1 MKPKKVIIDTDLGD
15 DVDDAVAVALA
26 VLSPEIE
33 VAGITTVFKDTKARA
48 EMVKDLLEFYQ
59 MGRIPVYTG
68 QGLPLIERP
77 KMEKPIQYS
86 ILRNEYEPE
95 QSLNAVEFM
104 IKTAAENDNV
114 CIVAMGPLTNL
125 GLAFLK
131 APEIMKRVEIIGMGG
146 AFLNSYPEWNIICD
160 PEAARIVTD
169 FAENLTMLGLDVTK
183 HTKLTTQEMEVV
195 KNSVNPAVQYLY
207 KGMEIFMDKTGF
219 PITLHD
225 ALLIACL
232 IDRETVTLK
241 KGDYTVELKG
251 ELTRGT
257 IVHKTNYYDEVCE
270 TEKDFYYAV
279 DLDLQR
285 FKNIVMERVFR

>member
-15 DVDDAVAVALA
+15 DVDDAVAIALA

-59 MGRIPVYTG
+59 MGRIPVYIG
-68 QGLPLIERP
+68 QGLPLVERP
-77 KMEKPIQYS
+77 KLEKPIQYS

-95 QSLNAVEFM
+95 QSLDAVDFM
-104 IKTAAENDNV
+104 IKTAAEYDNV

-131 APEIMKRVEIIGMGG
+131 APEVMKRVEIIGMGG

-183 HTKLTTQEMEVV
+183 YTKLTAKEMEDV

-257 IVHKTNYYDEVCE
+257 IVHKTNYYDTVCE

>member
-95 QSLNAVEFM
+95 QSLNAVDFM

-183 HTKLTTQEMEVV
+183 HTKLTAIEMEEV
-195 KNSVNPAVQYLY
+195 KNSTQPVVQYLY

-241 KGDYTVELKG
+241 KGD
-251 ELTRGT
+251 
-257 IVHKTNYYDEVCE
+257 
-270 TEKDFYYAV
+270 
-279 DLDLQR
+279 
-285 FKNIVMERVFR
+285 

>member
-15 DVDDAVAVALA
+15 DVDDAVAIALA

-48 EMVKDLLEFYQ
+48 EMVKDLLEFYH
-59 MGRIPVYTG
+59 MDRIPVYVG

-86 ILRNEYEPE
+86 ILINKHEPE
-95 QSLNAVEFM
+95 QSLNAVDFM

-183 HTKLTTQEMEVV
+183 HTKLTAIEMEEV
-195 KNSVNPAVQYLY
+195 KNSTQPVVQYLY

-232 IDRETVTLK
+232 IDRETVTRK

-257 IVHKTNYYDEVCE
+257 IVHKTNYYDAVCE
-270 TEKDFYYAV
+270 TAKDFYYAV

>member
-95 QSLNAVEFM
+95 QSLDAVDFM

-146 AFLNSYPEWNIICD
+146 AFLNSYPE
-160 PEAARIVTD
+160 
-169 FAENLTMLGLDVTK
+169 
-183 HTKLTTQEMEVV
+183 
-195 KNSVNPAVQYLY
+195 
-207 KGMEIFMDKTGF
+207 
-219 PITLHD
+219 
-225 ALLIACL
+225 
-232 IDRETVTLK
+232 
-241 KGDYTVELKG
+241 
-251 ELTRGT
+251 
-257 IVHKTNYYDEVCE
+257 
-270 TEKDFYYAV
+270 
-279 DLDLQR
+279 
-285 FKNIVMERVFR
+285 

>member
-1 MKPKKVIIDTDLGD
+1 MKLKKVIIDTDLGD
-15 DVDDAVAVALA
+15 DVDDAVAIALA

-95 QSLNAVEFM
+95 QSLDAVDFM
-104 IKTAAENDNV
+104 IKTATENDNV

-169 FAENLTMLGLDVTK
+169 FAENLTMLGLDITK
-183 HTKLTTQEMEVV
+183 HTKLTAKEMEVV
-195 KNSVNPAVQYLY
+195 KNSVNPSVQYLY

-225 ALLIACL
+225 VLLIACL

>member
-1 MKPKKVIIDTDLGD
+1 MKQKKVIIDTDLGD
-15 DVDDAVAVALA
+15 DVDDAVAIALA

-33 VAGITTVFKDTKARA
+33 VAGITTVFKDTKART

-59 MGRIPVYTG
+59 MGNIPVYIG

-86 ILRNEYEPE
+86 ILRNEYIQE
-95 QSLNAVEFM
+95 QSLDAVDFI
-104 IKTAAENDNV
+104 IKTAAENENV

-183 HTKLTTQEMEVV
+183 YTKLTAKEMEEV
-195 KNSVNPAVQYLY
+195 KNSNQPAVQYLY

-225 ALLIACL
+225 AVLIACL
-232 IDRETVTLK
+232 IDREIVTLK

-257 IVHKTNYYDEVCE
+257 IVHKTNYYDAVCE

>member
-15 DVDDAVAVALA
+15 DVDDAVAIALA

-59 MGRIPVYTG
+59 MSKIPVYTG

-95 QSLNAVEFM
+95 QSLDAVDFM
-104 IKTAAENDNV
+104 IKTATENDNV

-232 IDRETVTLK
+232 IDRESVTLK

-257 IVHKTNYYDEVCE
+257 IVHKTNYYNEVCE

>member
-15 DVDDAVAVALA
+15 DVDDAVAIALA

-59 MGRIPVYTG
+59 MSKIPVYTG

-95 QSLNAVEFM
+95 QSLDAVDFM
-104 IKTAAENDNV
+104 IKTATENDNV

-232 IDRETVTLK
+232 IERESVTLK

-257 IVHKTNYYDEVCE
+257 IVHKTNYYNEVCE

>member
-15 DVDDAVAVALA
+15 DVDDAVAIALA

-59 MGRIPVYTG
+59 MGRIPVYIG
-68 QGLPLIERP
+68 QGLPVIERP

-86 ILRNEYEPE
+86 ILRNESEPE
-95 QSLNAVEFM
+95 QSLNAVDFM

-207 KGMEIFMDKTGF
+207 KGMEIFMDQTGF

>member
-15 DVDDAVAVALA
+15 DVDDAVAIALA

-86 ILRNEYEPE
+86 ILRNQYEPE
-95 QSLNAVEFM
+95 QSIDAVDFM

-183 HTKLTTQEMEVV
+183 YTKLTAKEKEEV
-195 KNSVNPAVQYLY
+195 KNSNKPAVQYLY
-207 KGMEIFMDKTGF
+207 KGMEIFMDQTGF

-232 IDRETVTLK
+232 IDRETITLK

-257 IVHKTNYYDEVCE
+257 IVHKTNYYDAVCE

>member
-15 DVDDAVAVALA
+15 DVDDAVAIALA

-59 MGRIPVYTG
+59 MSKIPVYTG

-95 QSLNAVEFM
+95 QSLDAVDFM
-104 IKTAAENDNV
+104 IKTATENDNV

-257 IVHKTNYYDEVCE
+257 IVHKTNYYNEVCE

>member
-15 DVDDAVAVALA
+15 DVDDAVAIALA

-68 QGLPLIERP
+68 QGLPVIERP

-95 QSLNAVEFM
+95 QSLDAVDFM
-104 IKTAAENDNV
+104 IKTATENDNV

-183 HTKLTTQEMEVV
+183 YTKLTAKEMEEV
-195 KNSVNPAVQYLY
+195 KNSIHPAIQYLY

>member
-95 QSLNAVEFM
+95 QSLNAVDFM

>member
-1 MKPKKVIIDTDLGD
+1 
-15 DVDDAVAVALA
+15 
-26 VLSPEIE
+26 
-33 VAGITTVFKDTKARA
+33 
-48 EMVKDLLEFYQ
+48 
-59 MGRIPVYTG
+59 
-68 QGLPLIERP
+68 
-77 KMEKPIQYS
+77 KPIQYS

-95 QSLNAVEFM
+95 QSLNAVDFM

-183 HTKLTTQEMEVV
+183 YTKLTTQEMEVV

-225 ALLIACL
+225 ALLIASL

-257 IVHKTNYYDEVCE
+257 IVHKTNYYDAVCE

>member
-15 DVDDAVAVALA
+15 DVDDAVAIALA
-26 VLSPEIE
+26 ALSPEIE

-48 EMVKDLLEFYQ
+48 EMVKDLLEFYH
-59 MGRIPVYTG
+59 MDRIPVYVG

-86 ILRNEYEPE
+86 ILINKHEPE
-95 QSLNAVEFM
+95 QSLNAVDFM

-183 HTKLTTQEMEVV
+183 HTKLTAIEMEEV
-195 KNSVNPAVQYLY
+195 KNSTQPVVQYLY

-232 IDRETVTLK
+232 IDRETVTRK

-257 IVHKTNYYDEVCE
+257 IVHKTNYYDAVCE
-270 TEKDFYYAV
+270 TAKDFYYAV

>member
-95 QSLNAVEFM
+95 QSLNAVDFM

-241 KGDYTVELKG
+241 KGNYTVELKG

>member
-15 DVDDAVAVALA
+15 DVDDAVAIALA

-59 MGRIPVYTG
+59 MSKIPVYTG

-95 QSLNAVEFM
+95 QSLDAVDFM
-104 IKTAAENDNV
+104 IKTATENDNV

-207 KGMEIFMDKTGF
+207 KGMEIFMEKTGF

-257 IVHKTNYYDEVCE
+257 IVHKTNYYNEVCE

>member
-15 DVDDAVAVALA
+15 DVDDAVAIALA

-59 MGRIPVYTG
+59 MGRIPVYIG
-68 QGLPLIERP
+68 QRLPMIERP

-86 ILRNEYEPE
+86 ILRNQHEPE
-95 QSLNAVEFM
+95 QSLNAVDFM

-183 HTKLTTQEMEVV
+183 HTKLTAIEMEEV
-195 KNSVNPAVQYLY
+195 KNSTQPVVQYLY

-257 IVHKTNYYDEVCE
+257 IVHKTNYYDAVCE

>member
-15 DVDDAVAVALA
+15 DVDDAVAIVLA

-48 EMVKDLLEFYQ
+48 EMVKDLLEFHQ
-59 MGRIPVYTG
+59 MDRIPVYTG

-95 QSLNAVEFM
+95 QNLDAVDFM

-183 HTKLTTQEMEVV
+183 HTKLTAQEMEVV

-257 IVHKTNYYDEVCE
+257 IVHKTNYYDAVCE